1 MCIKP
6 FVLRMIKSR
15 FMSKEILY
23 IFLYTNTDRV
33 FLNIKNMYKQ
43 FLDLAAHRFIANS
56 RERRRDSV

>member
-6 FVLRMIKSR
+6 FVLQMIKSR

-23 IFLYTNTDRV
+23 IFYYTNTDRV

-43 FLDLAAHRFIANS
+43 FLDLVAHRFTANS